1 MSGAALQQGMKQ
13 NMVATAA
20 MQQFMRT
27 LQATTAELQQLAAQ
41 AMAANPALEELPPPE
56 EESGGDAAPLDRDA
70 TRRHE
75 LFLDSLT
82 EEPTL
87 REHVAEQLRRSGL
100 ETPVE
105 QAALQLVDHLSAQG
119 RFDDSPEELC
129 RREQLDP
136 ADFLRAL
143 SALRDCDPPGVG
155 AFDLRD
161 SLMLQLERAGESEGL
176 PMQLLREHWEALV
189 RHRYAD
195 AARALGCTEGEVAAA
210 AQRIARL
217 DPDPGSRFARTE
229 RDVIRPDLLVDAQLH
244 VTLTGEQVP
253 RLTLSPAYR
262 ELMAERAEDAPLRR
276 YLSRC
281 FREGREFIRA
291 VEERQRTLLLVAR
304 AIVARQQD
312 FFRRGPARLAP
323 LKMEQIAADT
333 GLSISTVSRAVNG
346 KYLGCAFGVWELRR
360 FFSQA
365 LPAAEGNESALSAET
380 VQARIRALIAA
391 EDPRH
396 PLSDAKIE
404 KALAAEGLRIA
415 RRTIAKYR
423 EQMKI
428 LPTSLRR
435 RS

>member
-56 EESGGDAAPLDRDA
+56 EEGDAAPLDREA

-82 EEPTL
+82 EEPSL
-87 REHVAEQLRRSGL
+87 REYVAEQLRRSGL
-100 ETPVE
+100 ETPIE
-105 QAALQLVDHLSAQG
+105 RAALHLVDHLDAHG
-119 RFDDSPEELC
+119 RFDASPEEL
-129 RREQLDP
+129 RRGEQLDP
-136 ADFLRAL
+136 ADFLLAL
-143 SALRDCDPPGVG
+143 SALRDCEPPGVG

-161 SLMLQLERAGESEGL
+161 SLMLQLERTGETEGL

-189 RHRYAD
+189 RHRYAE
-195 AARALGCTEGEVAAA
+195 ASRALGCTEGEVAAA

-229 RDVIRPDLLVDAQLH
+229 REVIRPDLWVDAQLQ
-244 VTLTGEQVP
+244 VSLTGEQVP
-253 RLTLSPAYR
+253 RLTLSPTYR
-262 ELMAERAEDAPLRR
+262 ELMAERAEDVPLRR

-304 AIVARQQD
+304 AIVARQQS
-312 FFRRGPARLAP
+312 FFRQGPSRLAP

-365 LPAAEGNESALSAET
+365 LPAAEGGEGALSAET
-380 VQARIRALIAA
+380 AQARIRALIAA

-404 KALAAEGLRIA
+404 RALAAEGLMIA

-428 LPTSLRR
+428 LPASLRR